1 MKKFILLMLGIAP
14 FCVAQAQSTND
25 TGNMELKKDEQ
36 AIWNNMVELH
46 SAVFGNKDSIVIG
59 KLVSNMLQYGHSTGL
74 LEDRLAMI
82 HNAATSATK
91 YEQVTNQLISI
102 KTIGKVGILRM
113 DLKASSID
121 KGVTTPVHLGIIQ
134 VWKREGDNWKLIER
148 QGVKLPIK

>member
-25 TGNMELKKDEQ
+25 TGNMNLKKDEQ

>member
-14 FCVAQAQSTND
+14 FYVAQAQSTND

-59 KLVSNMLQYGHSTGL
+59 KLVSNILQYGHSTGL

-102 KTIGKVGILRM
+102 KTIGKVGILRL
-113 DLKASSID
+113 DLKASSIE
-121 KGVTTPVHLGIIQ
+121 KGVSTPVHLGIIQ